1 MDDIFADNL
10 AEKKKKFTA
19 STAETLKKASF
30 GIVGGILILAI
41 ILLNFVNV
49 DFDPFLQ
56 IRAFATNTVLLIVC
70 TYWFSINFG
79 EYGIQSGYASDKYK
93 MALIKYNE
101 LKETIQTNKNILLL
115 PKFCSEW
122 TESKLIHGRQNA
134 LYEVGI
140 EYEDYIKN
148 GYNKLSADE
157 LKKIDLTDL
166 EKIAIENAN
175 AIKPTILEPDKL
187 INIKRQKSKRKNES
201 ATGTVPTK
209 QINIIRGK
217 NLIRIILN
225 SIFAGGIV
233 VSTAITGGLA
243 AWALCMLKIAIM
255 VVFAFRGYLKHY
267 SIIADEMTDYLN
279 MLAEYLKEFI
289 KWCEKQSETN

>member
-122 TESKLIHGRQNA
+122 TESKLIRDRQNA

-243 AWALCMLKIAIM
+243 AWALCILKIAIM

>member
-122 TESKLIHGRQNA
+122 TESKLIRDRQNA

-243 AWALCMLKIAIM
+243 AWALCILKIAIM

-267 SIIADEMTDYLN
+267 SIIADEMTDYIN

>member
-122 TESKLIHGRQNA
+122 TESKLIRDRQNA

>member
-122 TESKLIHGRQNA
+122 TESKLIHDRQNA